1 MKYIVFLRS
10 CGNVDMGECVYE
22 EIAPPYFA
30 HAESIERCAQR
41 VRNYIEDYGLGSG
54 QWRGGQVY
62 EEKVGYIGKISY
74 NGKFHGKDT
83 EYGKE

>member
-10 CGNVDMGECVYE
+10 CGNVDMGECIYE

-30 HAESIERCAQR
+30 HAESIERCAQC

-54 QWRGGQVY
+54 QWCGGQVY
-62 EEKVGYIGKISY
+62 EEGVGYIGKISY
-74 NGKFHGKDT
+74 NGHFWSKDT
-83 EYGKE
+83 KYGKE